1 MTPEQVCLKSNRRRA
16 MRAAT
21 QATREG
27 APTGR
32 IRLFRLTHVIVVLTN
47 VLQLLFMITFL
58 VLLLLQ
64 LNEDIAVSWVA
75 VFTPLWMSDAITTIT
90 GIQEMRR
97 LCAPGE
103 SRRCNPP
110 PAWQLNR
117 PPPPEPPGCDGRAR
131 VRREGCGRPAP
142 RPTLR
147 CRPAAP
153 PAQPTPPQTNHLHVL

>member
-1 MTPEQVCLKSNRRRA
+1 

-21 QATREG
+21 QER

-64 LNEDIAVSWVA
+64 LNEDIAVSWLA

-103 SRRCNPP
+103 SRRCTPP
-110 PAWQLNR
+110 PAWQLKL
-117 PPPPEPPGCDGRAR
+117 PPPARAAR
-131 VRREGCGRPAP
+131 VCRATRPRRRGVRREGCGRPAP

-147 CRPAAP
+147 YRPAAP
-153 PAQPTPPQTNHLHVL
+153 PPHPPSPTPSPHPNHLQLL

>member
-1 MTPEQVCLKSNRRRA
+1 
-16 MRAAT
+16 MRAA
-21 QATREG
+21 QATPER

-64 LNEDIAVSWVA
+64 LNEDIAVSWLT

-103 SRRCNPP
+103 SRRCTPP
-110 PAWQLNR
+110 PAWQLKL
-117 PPPPEPPGCDGRAR
+117 PPLPEPPGCA
-131 VRREGCGRPAP
+131 ELTRPGGG
-142 RPTLR
+142 
-147 CRPAAP
+147 
-153 PAQPTPPQTNHLHVL
+153 VG

>member
-1 MTPEQVCLKSNRRRA
+1 
-16 MRAAT
+16 MRLRSAGAVGEM
-21 QATREG
+21 ASREEG
-27 APTGR
+27 APPGR
-32 IRLFRLTHVIVVLTN
+32 IRLFRLTHVVVVLTN

-64 LNEDIAVSWVA
+64 LNKGISVSWLA

-117 PPPPEPPGCDGRAR
+117 PPPTRAAR
-131 VRREGCGRPAP
+131 VRREG
-142 RPTLR
+142 
-147 CRPAAP
+147 
-153 PAQPTPPQTNHLHVL
+153 

>member
-1 MTPEQVCLKSNRRRA
+1 MLPRLDKLSLRGPFAYPRSAVRA
-16 MRAAT
+16 SSFHHNSGPKLALQAGERPRQSMRAAA
-21 QATREG
+21 QATQER

-64 LNEDIAVSWVA
+64 LNEDIAVSWLA

-103 SRRCNPP
+103 SRRCPPP
-110 PAWQLNR
+110 PAWQLKL
-117 PPPPEPPGCDGRAR
+117 PPPARAAR
-131 VRREGCGRPAP
+131 VCRATRPGGG
-142 RPTLR
+142 
-147 CRPAAP
+147 
-153 PAQPTPPQTNHLHVL
+153 VG